1 MSKSSTHVLTPAV
14 RCLGWAI
21 VSSASPLHKVPNI
34 HTDFGEQEGLVANAS
49 SGMVSAFAQSNV
61 GDTSPN
67 IQGAFC
73 QDTGKAIEHNTKSSS
88 KTGSAAPTRIRTG
101 VS

>member
-14 RCLGWAI
+14 RCLGWAV

-34 HTDFGEQEGLVANAS
+34 HTDFGEQEGLAANAS

-73 QDTGKAIEHNTKSSS
+73 QDTGKAIKHMSSR
-88 KTGSAAPTRIRTG
+88 AAK
-101 VS
+101 